1 MASWRRLSFFDE
13 SSQTDPSGLLERAS
27 AVCALADGGI
37 IVGEA
42 DGTCHSLNGA
52 LAVRVTFAAHSG
64 GVTHLLQPR
73 SSALVVSLGLEHE
86 AGVPRAYLRAWRLGA
101 DEATCVR
108 HLRVFPVVAKATI
121 GAAAASTSSEPAI
134 TCCCA
139 AADLSQIALGLADGS
154 VQLLRCDKF
163 LSDKFLS
170 FKPLASIAAALPG
183 APAAVTN
190 VAFCYAQGANHPPT
204 DLWVVTSDALLS
216 VSAAGL
222 RSETSLVLAEG
233 GGAAPEC
240 ACVSDMRGQLV
251 LGRPEAIYLYGADE
265 RGATYGFDMPKR
277 CVLAFGGYL
286 VVISSRELFG
296 RSAAAE
302 SGGGGALGPLDTAL
316 GAGSAPDVGGPDV
329 AATAKQH
336 VVQLYDLANKYM
348 GASIELGARVK
359 WAIPCSDRLLL
370 LTHEGRLVS
379 LVERP
384 WKTKL
389 QLLYRKHLYSTALAL
404 ATARGMGRAVLSEI
418 HREYADHL
426 YAKGD
431 LSSAL
436 DQYIETI
443 GTLPPSTVIAR
454 YLTSQR
460 VRDLT
465 RYLQAL
471 VAEGSAAVSAPE
483 HSALLLRCLAKL
495 KDLPA
500 LEHFVQW
507 AKREPAKAA
516 RHAPAAIETLRA
528 CGYAS
533 LAAELAEASG
543 APSVLLRLLVEETQ
557 EFDKVLALIRQ
568 MPLAEG
574 RAALLRWGRPLLTHR
589 PEATIELLVVLC
601 QGLPSKVP
609 ALQRPKPAAAK
620 QAGEPLSAVGAPPP
634 SKNPF
639 DAAAPAAPVASAPA
653 AAPTS
658 MLAREE
664 KGEEG
669 EEGEEGGEGA
679 TLEEYLSLFT
689 AHRRSLVA
697 FLEAL
702 LDAMLAAGLPPPA
715 LVANTLLALYLT
727 STEPVDP
734 PVLPPVFPPGSSMA
748 PATALPGSS
757 MAPAT
762 ALASALAP
770 LGIEARRQRASALIK
785 RPGVL
790 LDDDH
795 ALLLTFQYG
804 WLDGRAQ
811 LYESLGRPHELL
823 RHYILVAEDEKVLR
837 TCRRHGESEP
847 QMWLAALRHLVS
859 VAPGK
864 DERTWRSHLAE
875 VLGAMES
882 ERLLSPLELVQA
894 LSTPPT
900 APVPLQLAS
909 ELLERHLRAADAA
922 LEEQSREASRFGDD
936 VAKMRAEIAEIDGCV
951 RVFQQPKCSAC
962 LGPLDVPTIHFHC
975 QHSYHLACLGDHDHE
990 CPLCAPQHRR
1000 VAEHQQ
1006 QQRALARG
1014 QEDFYRALDNSADGV
1029 ATVAEFLG
1037 RGFLSTINAK

>member
-86 AGVPRAYLRAWRLGA
+86 AGVPRAYLRAWRIGA

-108 HLRVFPVVAKATI
+108 HLRVFPVVAKATT

-348 GASIELGARVK
+348 GTSIELGARVK

-404 ATARGMGRAVLSEI
+404 ATARGMRRAVLSEI

-557 EFDKVLALIRQ
+557 EFDKRL
-568 MPLAEG
+568 
-574 RAALLRWGRPLLTHR
+574 
-589 PEATIELLVVLC
+589 
-601 QGLPSKVP
+601 
-609 ALQRPKPAAAK
+609 
-620 QAGEPLSAVGAPPP
+620 
-634 SKNPF
+634 
-639 DAAAPAAPVASAPA
+639 
-653 AAPTS
+653 
-658 MLAREE
+658 
-664 KGEEG
+664 
-669 EEGEEGGEGA
+669 
-679 TLEEYLSLFT
+679 
-689 AHRRSLVA
+689 
-697 FLEAL
+697 
-702 LDAMLAAGLPPPA
+702 
-715 LVANTLLALYLT
+715 
-727 STEPVDP
+727 
-734 PVLPPVFPPGSSMA
+734 PGSSMA

-847 QMWLAALRHLVS
+847 QMWLAALRHL
-859 VAPGK
+859 
-864 DERTWRSHLAE
+864 
-875 VLGAMES
+875 
-882 ERLLSPLELVQA
+882 
-894 LSTPPT
+894 
-900 APVPLQLAS
+900 LAS